1 MRKLLVLLA
10 IPWPALPARAW
21 QGAHIQIQVAHYGE
35 AYVTL
40 AYQYG
45 RSVYAWDTIPLTDG
59 QGTLA
64 PDTMLPAGK
73 YFLIFPPENKWVELL
88 IGYDGQHYRIETAAP
103 DFADHLHI
111 TGSPENDLFRT
122 YIQFVQARRDSA
134 AAIQARMD
142 RQEDEQLHR
151 LMQDSIETLE
161 REARRYQQMLA
172 QANPKLFAA
181 KLIGAL
187 TEVEPPPQADTLSA
201 YYYLRTHYW
210 DHFDFSE
217 PGLVRTALI
226 ADKLD
231 TWLDELHP
239 PIPDTVIAAVDTL
252 LSLAAPNEE
261 LYRFLLTYLLNKYYR
276 PPFMGLDAVFV
287 HLADNYYAQDKAPWV
302 DEQSLK
308 RILADAQ
315 MMRGVLIGKPAPDV
329 QVQLFDPQRQ
339 RFTDSLIRLYDI
351 EAPFVVVFIWKPG
364 CPACRKA
371 EDELKA
377 LYPRWKAL
385 GGEIFSITSATYKE
399 LDEAV
404 EDAVEKD
411 MPWLV
416 TADPYFKARAMQK
429 YYATTVPKLY
439 LLDADKK
446 IIANRVGPEA
456 LDQIIREYLEK
467 RRLPI
472 HDE

>member
-1 MRKLLVLLA
+1 MRKLHILFATLWL
-10 IPWPALPARAW
+10 ALPARAW
-21 QGAHIQIQVAHYGE
+21 QGAHLQIQVAHYAE

-45 RSVYAWDTIPLTDG
+45 RSVYALDTIPLSDG
-59 QGTLA
+59 QGIFA
-64 PDTMLPAGK
+64 PDTMLPAGR
-73 YFLIFPPENKWVELL
+73 YFLIFPPENKWIELL

-103 DFADHLHI
+103 DFADNLHI
-111 TGSPENDLFRT
+111 TGSAENDLFRT
-122 YIQFVQARRDSA
+122 YSQFVEVRLDSA
-134 AAIQARMD
+134 AAIQARLEQ
-142 RQEDEQLHR
+142 QEDELIRR
-151 LMQDSIETLE
+151 LMQDSIEALG
-161 REARRYQQMLA
+161 REVRRYQQALL
-172 QANPKLFAA
+172 QANPKLFAS

-187 TEVEPPPQADTLSA
+187 IEVEPPPHADTLTA

-210 DHFDFSE
+210 DWFDFSE

-226 ADKLD
+226 ADKID

-239 PIPDTVIAAVDTL
+239 PVADTVIAAVDTL
-252 LSLAAPNEE
+252 LARATPNED

-287 HLADNYYAQDKAPWV
+287 HLADNYYARGKAPWV

-339 RFTDSLIRLYDI
+339 TFTDSLIRLYEI
-351 EAPFVVVFIWKPG
+351 EAPFVVLFIWKPG
-364 CPACRKA
+364 CPACRKT
-371 EDELKA
+371 EDQLKT
-377 LYPRWKAL
+377 LYPQWKAL

-399 LDEAV
+399 LDKAV
-404 EDAVEKD
+404 KEAVEKD
-411 MPWLV
+411 MPWIV
-416 TADPYFKARAMQK
+416 TADPYLKARAMQK

-446 IIANRVGPEA
+446 IIASRLGPEA

-467 RRLPI
+467 TPLPV